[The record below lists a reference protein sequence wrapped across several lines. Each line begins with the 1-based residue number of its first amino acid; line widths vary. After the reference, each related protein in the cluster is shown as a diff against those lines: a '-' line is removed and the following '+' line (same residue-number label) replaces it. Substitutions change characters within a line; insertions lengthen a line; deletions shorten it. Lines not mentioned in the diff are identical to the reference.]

1 MDMDWRGE
9 SKPIVVIIGHEVLE
23 AGAGKNQGRHAMT
36 TDMIAQ
42 SISLKKNKFFLDLL
56 ENMGLEKTQ
65 VLKVRE
71 SGELIMIKAGMA
83 TNMSVFIEKEELNQ
97 RVMVGK
103 GKMKISGVDK
113 IQN

>member
-1 MDMDWRGE
+1 
-9 SKPIVVIIGHEVLE
+9 
-23 AGAGKNQGRHAMT
+23 
-36 TDMIAQ
+36 
-42 SISLKKNKFFLDLL
+42 
-56 ENMGLEKTQ
+56 
-65 VLKVRE
+65 VRE

-83 TNMSVFIEKEELNQ
+83 TNMGVFIEKEELNQ

>member
-42 SISLKKNKFFLDLL
+42 SISLKKKFFL
-56 ENMGLEKTQ
+56 Q
-65 VLKVRE
+65 
-71 SGELIMIKAGMA
+71 IC
-83 TNMSVFIEKEELNQ
+83 
-97 RVMVGK
+97 
-103 GKMKISGVDK
+103 
-113 IQN
+113 

>member
-1 MDMDWRGE
+1 
-9 SKPIVVIIGHEVLE
+9 
-23 AGAGKNQGRHAMT
+23 
-36 TDMIAQ
+36 
-42 SISLKKNKFFLDLL
+42 
-56 ENMGLEKTQ
+56 MGLEKKQ

-71 SGELIMIKAGMA
+71 SSELIMIKAWMA
-83 TNMSVFIEKEELNQ
+83 TNMSVFIEKVELNQ

>member
-1 MDMDWRGE
+1 M
-9 SKPIVVIIGHEVLE
+9 
-23 AGAGKNQGRHAMT
+23 
-36 TDMIAQ
+36 
-42 SISLKKNKFFLDLL
+42 
-56 ENMGLEKTQ
+56 
-65 VLKVRE
+65 RE

-83 TNMSVFIEKEELNQ
+83 MNMSVFIEKEELNQ

>member
-1 MDMDWRGE
+1 M
-9 SKPIVVIIGHEVLE
+9 
-23 AGAGKNQGRHAMT
+23 
-36 TDMIAQ
+36 
-42 SISLKKNKFFLDLL
+42 L
-56 ENMGLEKTQ
+56 ENNGLEKKQ

-83 TNMSVFIEKEELNQ
+83 TNMSSLFIEKEELNQ

>member
-1 MDMDWRGE
+1 MQW
-9 SKPIVVIIGHEVLE
+9 PQIW
-23 AGAGKNQGRHAMT
+23 
-36 TDMIAQ
+36 
-42 SISLKKNKFFLDLL
+42 SLNRYHWNFFSSDLL
-56 ENMGLEKTQ
+56 ENNGLEKKQ

-83 TNMSVFIEKEELNQ
+83 MNMSVFIEKEELNQ

>member
-1 MDMDWRGE
+1 MGPE
-9 SKPIVVIIGHEVLE
+9 
-23 AGAGKNQGRHAMT
+23 
-36 TDMIAQ
+36 
-42 SISLKKNKFFLDLL
+42 KK
-56 ENMGLEKTQ
+56 Q

-83 TNMSVFIEKEELNQ
+83 MNMSVFIEKEELNQ